1 MQKKKTKRKHSKYE
15 QQTVKKKKKKKKKM
29 RLIKNFQIVLQ
40 GSGWQ
45 PGFLKVNYT
54 IVRGTCKVYFRVL
67 ETKLGV
73 ICHRGAQENKILHF
87 IAFA

>member
-15 QQTVKKKKKKKKKM
+15 QQTVKKKKKK

-45 PGFLKVNYT
+45 PGFFKVNYT

-73 ICHRGAQENKILHF
+73 IYHWGAQENKILHF